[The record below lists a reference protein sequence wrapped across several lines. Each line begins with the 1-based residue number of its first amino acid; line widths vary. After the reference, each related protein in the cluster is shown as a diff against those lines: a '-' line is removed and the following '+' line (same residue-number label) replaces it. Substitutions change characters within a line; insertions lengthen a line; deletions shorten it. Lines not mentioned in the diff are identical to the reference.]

1 MATRSDFEPHE
12 WQLLNNAPHLIYSL
26 LTGGADEVTRSEA
39 KAMHKFLEGYQ
50 SGNPLVQDVLTS
62 SREKPP
68 KGGAE
73 AAQLGGGAPG
83 ESALRQLEQVGHILN
98 KKMNRQEADEY
109 RDFLL
114 TLGRKIAE
122 AASEK
127 FLGLGK
133 KVSNEEAQTL
143 SSIAS
148 ALKATAVEAAAM
160 PGQEERMYEVKPGDS
175 LSKIALHFYGNASE
189 WPKIYEAN
197 KEQIDNPDLIRPGQK
212 FRIP

>member
-12 WQLLNNAPHLIYSL
+12 WQLLMNAPHLIYSL
-26 LTGGADEVTRSEA
+26 LTGGADDVTRSEA

-50 SGNPLVQDVLTS
+50 SGNPLVQDVLVS

-68 KGGAE
+68 TGGAE
-73 AAQLGGGAPG
+73 AAQLGGGPEG
-83 ESALRQLEQVGHILN
+83 SALRQLQQVGYILSQ
-98 KKMNRQEADEY
+98 KVNRQEADEY
-109 RDFLL
+109 RNFLL

-122 AASEK
+122 AASER

-133 KVSNEEAQTL
+133 KVSDEEAQTL
-143 SSIAS
+143 DSIAY
-148 ALKATAVEAAAM
+148 ALKATAAEAVG
-160 PGQEERMYEVKPGDS
+160 PGPEGRIYEVKPGDS
-175 LSKIALHFYGNASE
+175 LSKIALHFYGNSSE

-197 KEQIDNPDLIRPGQK
+197 KEQIDNPDLIHPGQK